1 MSDFEQK
8 ARELQ
13 GRVESTVDK
22 YGEQASGT
30 VRPFMK
36 KHGVKIAIGFAVL
49 GVLLFL
55 TLGV

>member
-22 YGEQASGT
+22 YGDKASGT

-36 KHGVKIAIGFAVL
+36 KHGVKIAIAIAGIGVVL
-49 GVLLFL
+49 FVFVGV
-55 TLGV
+55 

>member
-1 MSDFEQK
+1 MDIEDRFRSAAAK
-8 ARELQ
+8 
-13 GRVESTVDK
+13 VEAEADK
-22 YGEQASGT
+22 YGDKASGT

-36 KHGVKIAIGFAVL
+36 KHGVKIAIGFAAL

>member
-22 YGEQASGT
+22 YGDKASGT

-36 KHGVKIAIGFAVL
+36 KHGLKIAIGFAVL